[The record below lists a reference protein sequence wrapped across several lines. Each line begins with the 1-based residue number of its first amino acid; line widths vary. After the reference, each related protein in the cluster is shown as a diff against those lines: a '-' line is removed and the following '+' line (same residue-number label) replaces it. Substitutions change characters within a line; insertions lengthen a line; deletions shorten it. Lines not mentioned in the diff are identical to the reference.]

1 MSSNPHKHAFGVV
14 VRVIGL
20 LALLYG
26 LYSGWYA
33 GIRWFGLTTRYNLPA
48 NSAILFAS
56 FYSGMG
62 LVLLRCANWVVR
74 FAYGPE
80 LDEPN

>member
-1 MSSNPHKHAFGVV
+1 MSSNPHRHSFGVA

-20 LALLYG
+20 LLLLYG
-26 LYSGWYA
+26 LYSAWYA
-33 GIRWFGLTTRYNLPA
+33 GIRWFGLTTRNNLPV

-56 FYSGMG
+56 FYSAMG
-62 LVLLRCANWVVR
+62 LVLLRRANWVVR